1 MVTAKGLSAAAVLAL
16 GCLLLP
22 ACAGVPAG
30 SERVLGFH
38 TDLTVREDGTLL
50 VAERVRLRS
59 AGQKVKRGIFRLF
72 PSSLPDAQG
81 RARPFEF
88 ALTGVTRDG
97 EPAAHSFQDARE
109 GRTLIV
115 ADPQAPLPP
124 GEHTYTISFT
134 TNRQVEA
141 VGGQNELFWNVIGA
155 YLGPAHRRG
164 LRHRPAAGDR
174 AAEGREGPGLHRR
187 DGRPQGGRRLPHRGG
202 GPRAIPRPA
211 GPRRAGGHDGGAH
224 LAGGNRGRRRLT
236 APAGVLLD
244 FVRAAV
250 IITRS
255 AGVYAPLLPADHFTL
270 EIVP

>member
-88 ALTGVTRDG
+88 ALTAVTRDG

-155 YLGPAHRRG
+155 YWGLPIDAASATVRLPATVPLKDVKVRAYTGGTGGRKEDVDYRTEAGGLVQFRVLRG
-164 LRHRPAAGDR
+164 LGVREGMTVVLTWPAATGD
-174 AAEGREGPGLHRR
+174 
-187 DGRPQGGRRLPHRGG
+187 GG
-202 GPRAIPRPA
+202 G
-211 GPRRAGGHDGGAH
+211 
-224 LAGGNRGRRRLT
+224 
-236 APAGVLLD
+236 
-244 FVRAAV
+244 
-250 IITRS
+250 
-255 AGVYAPLLPADHFTL
+255 
-270 EIVP
+270 